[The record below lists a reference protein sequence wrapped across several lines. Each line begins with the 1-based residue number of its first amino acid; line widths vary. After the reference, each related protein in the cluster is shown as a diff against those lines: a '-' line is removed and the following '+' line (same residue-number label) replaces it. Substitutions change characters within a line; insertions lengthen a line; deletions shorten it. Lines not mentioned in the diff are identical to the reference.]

1 MGAERPELSHRR
13 LEAPHRRPE
22 AGPRILE
29 KLAVAVYAAATWLV
43 ARVPAGL
50 ARWVIGTGAQA
61 GYLLWPTKRRWS
73 NANFGHVAG
82 LDPDDRRVRR
92 LALAAYRE
100 YARYLVELM
109 RLESFNLD
117 RAEQLVYQGD
127 LNHIEA
133 AWKASPGGLIFALG
147 HVGNNEA
154 VAAAVAKRGWPVNVL
169 ADDSTLPEMFE
180 RFRRLRESWG
190 VHVIPWRNLREIYTV
205 LRRKEM
211 LALLV
216 DWGYRPDGVPVRM
229 FGAWTTLPAGAATL
243 AAKTSSHILP
253 VAIRR
258 KPDGLFHVSFA
269 PVITVPSSAAA
280 DIQRATQAIADTLAD
295 TIAAAPHQWYS
306 FKPIWPETPEEAA
319 ELERRAARTVAGD
332 RAEAEADAA
341 QSEFA
346 SSADETDA
354 TAVHPEAPETTSA

>member
-1 MGAERPELSHRR
+1 
-13 LEAPHRRPE
+13 
-22 AGPRILE
+22 
-29 KLAVAVYAAATWLV
+29 
-43 ARVPAGL
+43 
-50 ARWVIGTGAQA
+50 
-61 GYLLWPTKRRWS
+61 
-73 NANFGHVAG
+73 
-82 LDPDDRRVRR
+82 
-92 LALAAYRE
+92 
-100 YARYLVELM
+100 M

-205 LRRKEM
+205 LRRREM

-229 FGAWTTLPAGAATL
+229 FGAWTTLPAGPATL

-332 RAEAEADAA
+332 RAEADADAA

-354 TAVHPEAPETTSA
+354 TAVHAEAPETTSA